1 MVDQTVRQES
11 ITLLPEYMERF
22 QKDLLANI
30 YNVDPT
36 TGVPS
41 GIAATSPLYG
51 RPVTDAQGNP
61 VYELNADGSPRLDIR
76 GQPIQRVEGGVPRP
90 EIMPFT
96 PSQIRAAEMA
106 SQGIGA
112 YAPYLQSG
120 TQTMGQGV
128 AALGGT
134 TGAYDPQ
141 SYKSFYDPFVEQVVG
156 AAERDIMRQGDIE
169 RDRIGAQAVQ
179 SGAFGGSRQAVAEQ
193 ELQRNTADQLA
204 RTGAQLRSS
213 AYTGAQQQAQN
224 VFENQMQRGQNAAS
238 IFQGLGTAQA
248 ALGEAAQGLGQRD
261 VNALFNMGALEQGQR
276 QSEYDVQRAGAIES
290 AYEPFQRF
298 SYMSDILRG
307 VPSTQ
312 QTLGVTSVPTPSPV
326 SSILGTG
333 MALGSYANKY
343 GGGQGIL
350 GSLMNPSGA

>member
-1 MVDQTVRQES
+1 MADDTIRQE
-11 ITLLPEYMERF
+11 TLNLLPDYQERF
-22 QKDLLANI
+22 LKDLLANI
-30 YNVDPT
+30 YSVDPE
-36 TGVPS
+36 TGQPS

-51 RPVTDAQGNP
+51 RPVTDANGNP
-61 VYELNADGSPRLDIR
+61 VYELNDDGSPRLDIR

-96 PSQIRAAEMA
+96 PAQMQAAQMA
-106 SQGIGA
+106 FQGIGA
-112 YAPYLQSG
+112 YAPYLQQARG
-120 TQTMGQGV
+120 TMQKGV

-141 SYKSFYDPFVEQVVG
+141 SYKSYYDPFVEQVVS
-156 AAERDIMRQGDIE
+156 ASERDIARQGDIE
-169 RDRIGAQAVQ
+169 RDRVNAQAVQ

-193 ELQRNTADQLA
+193 ELQRNTADQMA
-204 RTGAQLRSS
+204 RTGSQLRSA

-238 IFQGLGTAQA
+238 IFQGLGAAQA
-248 ALGEAAQGLGQRD
+248 GLGEMAQGLSQRD

-276 QSEYDVQRAGAIES
+276 QSEYDVQRAGAIEA

-298 SYMSDILRG
+298 SYMSDIFRG
-307 VPSTQ
+307 VPSSSS
-312 QTLGVTSVPTPSPV
+312 TLAVTSAPTPSPV

-333 MALGSYANKY
+333 MSLGAYGSRY

>member
-1 MVDQTVRQES
+1 MADQTVRQES
-11 ITLLPEYMERF
+11 ISLLPEYQERF
-22 QKDLLANI
+22 LKDLLANI
-30 YNVDPT
+30 YSVDPT
-36 TGVPS
+36 TGQPS
-41 GIAATSPLYG
+41 GIAAVSPLFG
-51 RPVTDAQGNP
+51 KPVTDAQGNP
-61 VYELNADGSPRLDIR
+61 LYELNADGSPRLDIR
-76 GQPIQRVEGGVPRP
+76 GQPIQKVEGGVPRP

-96 PSQIRAAEMA
+96 PSQERAARMA
-106 SQGIGA
+106 TEGIGA

-120 TQTMGQGV
+120 TQTMQQGV

-141 SYKSFYDPFVEQVVG
+141 SYKNYYDPFVEQVIG
-156 AAERDIMRQGDIE
+156 ASERDIMRQADIE
-169 RDRIGAQAVQ
+169 RDRLGSQAVQ

-204 RTGAQLRSS
+204 RTGAQLRSA

-224 VFENQMQRGQNAAS
+224 VFENQMQRGQNAAQ

-298 SYMSDILRG
+298 SFMSDIFRG
-307 VPSTQ
+307 VPSSAS
-312 QTLGVTSVPTPSPV
+312 TLAVTSAPTPSPV

-333 MALGSYANKY
+333 MSLGAYGQKY

-350 GSLMNPSGA
+350 GSLLNPSGA

>member
-11 ITLLPEYMERF
+11 ITLLPEYQEKYL
-22 QKDLLANI
+22 KDLLSNI
-30 YNVDPT
+30 YRVDPT
-36 TGVPS
+36 TGKPA
-41 GIAATSPLYG
+41 GIAAISPLYG
-51 RPVTDAQGNP
+51 KPVVDAQGKP
-61 VYELNADGSPRLDIR
+61 VYEMDAQGQPRLDIR
-76 GQPIQRVEGGVPRP
+76 GQPIQKVEGGVPRP

-96 PSQIRAAEMA
+96 PAQQRAVQLGA
-106 SQGIGA
+106 QGIGV
-112 YAPYLQSG
+112 YAPMLRTG
-120 TQTMGQGV
+120 EQTMAQGV

-134 TGAYDPQ
+134 SGAYDPM
-141 SYKSFYDPFVEQVVG
+141 SYKSFYDPFVEQVIDTT
-156 AAERDIMRQGDIE
+156 EQDIMRQGAQE
-169 RDRIGAQAVQ
+169 RQRIGSSAVEA
-179 SGAFGGSRQAVAEQ
+179 GAFGGSRQAVAEQ
-193 ELQRNTADQLA
+193 ELQRNLADQMA
-204 RTGAQLRSS
+204 RTGAQLRSA

-224 VFENQMQRGQNAAS
+224 VFENQMNRGQNAAQ

-248 ALGEAAQGLGQRD
+248 ALGEAGQAAAQRD
-261 VNALFNMGALEQGQR
+261 VNALFNVGALEQAQR

-326 SSILGTG
+326 SSILGTAMG
-333 MALGSYANKY
+333 LGSYASKY

-350 GSLMNPSGA
+350 GSLLNPSGA